1 MNIEKG
7 GPLTTVGIATGAG
20 RGMGL
25 ACAERLA
32 GMVDQLLIVDLDEMT
47 LTQTAKDLAGKAR
60 ASVEPFLL
68 DVTDA
73 PGLEKLAARVAELG
87 SLRAVAHAAGIS
99 PTMADWRRIL
109 TVDLTG
115 TAMLV
120 EALRP
125 SVTTGTAMVCF
136 ASMAPWMAF
145 GEADPAADAALDDPL
160 DDRMLERVHDA
171 LGAAIEDSGSAY
183 SWAKRGVQRLVRR
196 EAVRLGAAGGRIC
209 SVSPGIIDTPQGR
222 QEAQTHAIMKELVAR
237 TPLAREGRAE
247 EVAAV
252 VAFLL
257 SDEASFVNG
266 VDILVDGGVVAAL
279 QGGGIGQA

>member
-1 MNIEKG
+1 
-7 GPLTTVGIATGAG
+7 
-20 RGMGL
+20 MGL
-25 ACAERLA
+25 ACAERLTA
-32 GMVDQLLIVDLDEMT
+32 MVDHLLIVDLDEKT
-47 LTQTAKDLAGKAR
+47 LVQAGHDLAEAGR

-68 DVTDA
+68 DVTDVA
-73 PGLEKLAARVAELG
+73 GVERLAARVAELG
-87 SLRAVAHAAGIS
+87 TLRAVAHAAGIS
-99 PTMADWRRIL
+99 PTMADWRRIF

-120 EALRP
+120 EALR
-125 SVTTGTAMVCF
+125 SLVTAGTAMVCF

-145 GEADPAADAALDDPL
+145 GEADLAADAAMDDPL
-160 DDRMLERVHDA
+160 NDRMLELIHDA
-171 LGAAIEDSGSAY
+171 LGASIEDTGSAY

-222 QEAQTHAIMKELVAR
+222 QEAQTHAVMKELVAR

-266 VDILVDGGVVAAL
+266 VDILVDGGVYAAL
-279 QGGGIGQA
+279 QGGAALG